1 MVDANQSVDVRSVRA
16 LVFAGGDPLP
26 RGVAHVLPEHA
37 LVLAADSGIDHAHAI
52 GRRVDVAIG
61 DFDSVTPDG
70 LERAEREGARIE
82 RHPTDK
88 DATDLELAI
97 DAAIA
102 AGIARVTVV
111 GGHGG
116 RLDHLLGNLVLLAAP
131 TTERL
136 ELDAWMGAAH
146 VTVVRTRATLAGT
159 AGSIVSLFAMHGP
172 ARGVTTHGLRFPLH
186 DAALEPGSTLG
197 LSNEIAATD
206 AAVTLTTGVL
216 LAVQPDA
223 LPLTDAPPSTGG
235 H

>member
-1 MVDANQSVDVRSVRA
+1 MVDATESPDVRSVRA
-16 LVFAGGDPLP
+16 LVFAGGDALP
-26 RGVAHVLPEHA
+26 PGVAHVLPEHA
-37 LVLAADSGIDHAHAI
+37 LVLAADSGIDHAHAL
-52 GRRVDVAIG
+52 GRRVGVAIG

-88 DATDLELAI
+88 DATDLDLAL
-97 DAAIA
+97 AAA
-102 AGIARVTVV
+102 VAHGIRRVTVV

-116 RLDHLLGNLVLLAAP
+116 RLDHLLGNLALLAAP
-131 TTERL
+131 TSARL
-136 ELDAWMGAAH
+136 ELDAWMGSAH
-146 VTVVRTRATLAGT
+146 VTVVRTRAALAGT

-186 DAALEPGSTLG
+186 DAVLEPGSTLG
-197 LSNEIAATD
+197 LSNEVVATD
-206 AAVTLTTGVL
+206 AAVALTTGVL

-223 LPLTDAPPSTGG
+223 LSPTDAPSHPGG